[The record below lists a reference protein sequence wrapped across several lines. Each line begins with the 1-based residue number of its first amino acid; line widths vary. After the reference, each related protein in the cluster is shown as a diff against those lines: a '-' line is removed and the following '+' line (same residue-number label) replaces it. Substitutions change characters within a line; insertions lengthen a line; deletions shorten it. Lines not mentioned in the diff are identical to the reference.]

1 MATLAFPVHQVS
13 ASPSE
18 SDPAPVSE
26 DQRALTEAK
35 QSGQRVEVTGKRS
48 ERSTVFANPD
58 GHTFTLEES
67 TAPVRVPAPDG
78 GWQAPD
84 ATLEKRPDGSV
95 APKAAAVQ
103 MAFSGGGDKAP
114 LARITDHGRSLEL
127 GWPGTL
133 PAPTLDGTTAS
144 YAEVLPG
151 VDLRVNT
158 TPESFQPVFVVKT
171 PEAAANKELKKL
183 TFDLKAV
190 NLNVREG
197 ASGSLAAVDDAGRT
211 VFKAPPA
218 RMWDSAGEDAGPQ
231 TQLAR
236 TEAAGT
242 GEAAPSDP
250 SESAPS
256 GSGVEPGQGDAVTRM
271 DVDVTK
277 DSLSVVPDAQMLS
290 ETDAADFPLF
300 IDPAVAAG
308 VSERTL
314 LRSDG
319 YTSYGWSNGS
329 DNEGKGMGHCSSYGG
344 YYCGPGYTQR
354 LYFEFSPSQLS
365 GKKVLDATF
374 RATETWSFTCDAKW
388 VDLVRTNNISSSTTW
403 SSRPAE
409 LDWMVDRW
417 VSAGRGSACDP
428 SQPAAPIEF
437 HDNPAES
444 NENLTPTVQS
454 FAAGNFARLTLEL
467 RAHDESD
474 TAAWKRFRNDAIL
487 SVQYVSLPAKPS
499 DLHVVDGGASACIRS
514 ASDPQIVSDVAP
526 QLKATAHTMP
536 GGATGQ
542 ENLRVYFDLDEL
554 HSDGT
559 WVDTTPPGGVSAY
572 PTTGF
577 RKDGQ
582 AISMTW
588 SGLAVGT
595 LYRYHAWTWS
605 YYDDQSNHLSSA
617 ASDGF
622 CYFKVDPPAP
632 KAPKITINSVYTDCD
647 KDCTAHGGPGVPGEF
662 VFAPGDGDV
671 DIKAYQYKLSAA
683 DGTWSDD
690 DWSSELPGLT
700 VSRSIPPTRSGANV
714 LSVRAKDDSK
724 WGALATIEFNVA
736 EGPGPVGLWHFDEA
750 TGAALDAETTD
761 GEDNATLHGGA
772 SRDDR
777 GRLGEITR
785 DAQNNIMEE
794 SHLDKGMALDGTT
807 GYAATDG
814 QVVDT
819 SDSYTVS
826 AWARLDRLPSD
837 NRTVLGQDGT
847 FYSGFYL
854 SYQGSVGTWTLR
866 TSPKDDGSGNIT
878 DQVVV
883 AKQPATAGV
892 WTHLAA
898 VYDKPANEIRLYVNG
913 KLQGSHTAAPSW
925 KAQGPLQIGRVLW
938 AGAYYDY
945 FPGSIDEVAVWQ
957 SALTSDQIAE
967 GAQQAINGK
976 FNAVE
981 LVGAWSADGGT
992 GSGIGDTSGYGR
1004 PLTLAGGAAQDG
1016 EAITLDGVDDA
1027 ATASGPVVDD
1037 TGSFSVTALASVNGA
1052 DLLSKPTGYT
1062 GQVVGQQAADGSSWG
1077 IWYKKTGTK
1086 PEIDPETFEEKT
1098 VPLGRWY
1105 FGRLNADGT
1114 FSAVGTP
1121 ESEVT
1126 DAMVRLTGVFDAQDG
1141 TIRLYQGKSSD
1152 EDPKA
1157 FTATVGSGDLAVGK
1171 GFTGGSWQHYLTGRV
1186 AEVRLWAGA
1195 METAEQVG
1203 EAVGT

>member
-1 MATLAFPVHQVS
+1 M
-13 ASPSE
+13 SE
-18 SDPAPVSE
+18 E
-26 DQRALTEAK
+26 QQALTEAE

-67 TAPVRVPAPDG
+67 TAPVRVPTPDG

-103 MAFSGGGDKAP
+103 MAFSGGGDQAP

-171 PEAAANKELKKL
+171 PEAAASKELKKL
-183 TFDLKAV
+183 TFGLKAV
-190 NLNVREG
+190 HLNVREG

-218 RMWDSAGEDAGPQ
+218 RMWDSAGEGAGPQ

-236 TEAAGT
+236 TEAAGI
-242 GEAAPSDP
+242 GGAAPSDP

-319 YTSYGWSNGS
+319 YTSYGWGNGS

-474 TAAWKRFRNDAIL
+474 TASWKRFRNDAVL
-487 SVQYVSLPAKPS
+487 SVQYVPLPGKPDQLGVGVTS
-499 DLHVVDGGASACIRS
+499 VCASN
-514 ASDPQIVSDVAP
+514 ASDPAIVFTPTLRARAQS
-526 QLKATAHTMP
+526 LP
-536 GGATGQ
+536 GGDLR
-542 ENLRVYFDLDEL
+542 NLRVYFDLDEL
-554 HSDGT
+554 NSDGSWT
-559 WVDTTPPGGVSAY
+559 DTTPGNGSLY
-572 PTTGF
+572 PTSGF
-577 RKDGQ
+577 AKDDQ
-582 AISMTW
+582 VVTMTW
-588 SGLAVGT
+588 SALTEGK

-605 YYDDQSNHLSSA
+605 YYDDQSHYLSSA
-617 ASDGF
+617 VSTGF
-622 CYFKVDPPAP
+622 CYFKVDPEAP
-632 KAPKITINSVYTDCD
+632 KAPQITFNEPYTECRSSEYGEEGS
-647 KDCTAHGGPGVPGEF
+647 CVAQGGPGVEAKF
-662 VFAPGDGDV
+662 SVAPNAADTNTDSY
-671 DIKAYQYKLSAA
+671 DYQYKLST
-683 DGTWSDD
+683 DTKWSPA
-690 DWSSELPGLT
+690 SGPEAT
-700 VSRSIPPTRSGANV
+700 VSVTPQHSGTYTFQVRAVQNTDGGRAGQTAQVEFLVASGA
-714 LSVRAKDDSK
+714 
-724 WGALATIEFNVA
+724 
-736 EGPGPVGLWHFDEA
+736 GPTGRWHFDEA
-750 TGAALDAETTD
+750 SGDAVDSAVAGGVPQYNAA
-761 GEDNATLHGGA
+761 LHGGA
-772 SRDDR
+772 TRDDR
-777 GRLGEITR
+777 GRRGLMTR
-785 DAQNNIMEE
+785 DELGNPLDPPIT
-794 SHLDKGMALDGTT
+794 DKGLALDGST
-807 GYAATDG
+807 GYAATTEP
-814 QVVDT
+814 VVDT
-819 SDSYTVS
+819 RASYTVS

-866 TSPKDDGSGNIT
+866 TSPRDDGSGNIT

-898 VYDKPANEIRLYVNG
+898 VYDASTNEIRLYVNG
-913 KLQGSHTAAPSW
+913 KLQGSDTVASSR
-925 KAQGPLQIGRVLW
+925 KAQGALQIGRVLW

-945 FPGSIDEVAVWQ
+945 FPGQIDEVNAWQ
-957 SALTSDQIAE
+957 RALTDAE
-967 GAQQAINGK
+967 VADEAELSLNGAYNH
-976 FNAVE
+976 VE
-981 LVGAWSADGGT
+981 LVADWSADGG
-992 GSGIGDTSGYGR
+992 SGTTLADTDSGYGR
-1004 PLTLAGGAAQDG
+1004 SLTLSGDAH
-1016 EAITLDGVDDA
+1016 LDGTAIVLDGSGDA
-1027 ATASGPVVDD
+1027 AKTPGPVVDD
-1037 TGSFSVTALASVNGA
+1037 TGSFTLSTVASVDKQKIAAEPIGYTAQVAGQRTSDGSGWGLWFQLA
-1052 DLLSKPTGYT
+1052 DVQNELNEDTGEEESVPTGH
-1062 GQVVGQQAADGSSWG
+1062 
-1077 IWYKKTGTK
+1077 
-1086 PEIDPETFEEKT
+1086 
-1098 VPLGRWY
+1098 WY
-1105 FGRLNADGT
+1105 FGRFADGE
-1114 FSAVGTP
+1114 FDGVSAVA
-1121 ESEVT
+1121 EVGA
-1126 DAMVRLTGVFDAQDG
+1126 DVRLTGVYDARAG
-1141 TIRLYQGKSSD
+1141 EIRLYVGDQDKG
-1152 EDPKA
+1152 PKP
-1157 FTATVGSGDLAVGK
+1157 FTSAAGSGDFAVGT
-1171 GFTGGSWQHYLTGRV
+1171 GFTGGTWQHYLPGRV
-1186 AEVRLWAGA
+1186 SRVSLWAGA
-1195 METAEQVG
+1195 MAGSDQVDDITMTSG
-1203 EAVGT
+1203 